1 MRLNQLRFTSQLLT
15 KPKTRDINVEI
26 TLQHFAI
33 ITYLVEPDKLRQFH
47 PRSLFSELA
56 FILART
62 ASHFPIPLK
71 QPQNNPIH

>member
-1 MRLNQLRFTSQLLT
+1 MRLNQLRFTPQLLT
-15 KPKTRDINVEI
+15 KPKTRGIDVE
-26 TLQHFAI
+26 TALRHFVI

-62 ASHFPIPLK
+62 ASHFPIPLE